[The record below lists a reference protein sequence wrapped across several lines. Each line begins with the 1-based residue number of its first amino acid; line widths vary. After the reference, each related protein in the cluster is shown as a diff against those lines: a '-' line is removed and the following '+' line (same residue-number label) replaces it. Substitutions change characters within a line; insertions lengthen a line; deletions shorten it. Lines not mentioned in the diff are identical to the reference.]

1 MKKVSELGF
10 RADSW
15 YEVIV
20 STYSEHGE
28 PHFAAMGCGLIDDE
42 HLILKPYINTETYRN
57 LLYWKAAAINVTN
70 EPYHFYSAVFNKPL
84 PHRRGEK
91 VTAPLLDGAE
101 AWIEAVVENIS
112 ADTTDRATVTL
123 IPSTIKSAQ
132 PIIQPYSR
140 ASHALVEMLIHYTRV
155 RVFAQSSEHH
165 RAVSL
170 AEKILDYSALVRRV
184 SSNPVYLQICDE
196 VVSELKKLGVLG

>member
-10 RADSW
+10 RTDSW

-20 STYSEHGE
+20 STYLENGE

-42 HLILKPYINTETYRN
+42 HLIVKPYTNTETYRN
-57 LLYWKAAAINVTN
+57 LLSHRAAAVNVTN
-70 EPYHFYSAVFNKPL
+70 EPYHFYAAVFNKPL

-112 ADTTDRATVTL
+112 ADTPDRATVTL
-123 IPSTIKSAQ
+123 TPITITSAQ
-132 PIIQPYSR
+132 PVTRPYSR
-140 ASHALVEMLIHYTRV
+140 ASHAIVEMLIHYTRV
-155 RVFAQSSEHH
+155 KVFAHSSEHS

-184 SSNPVYLQICDE
+184 TSNPVYLQICDE
-196 VVSELKKLGVLG
+196 VVNELKKLGVLG